1 MQVWLLMF
9 NINLKGQ
16 PLNLIA
22 NPGFECFPGTSFDPN
37 DTTCEDFYN
46 LPDIYRTA
54 GIAPCLPWFGSTVD
68 LMTACI
74 RWQGLPL
81 IDNFTPC
88 NGLTGF
94 STVPQNYAGWQYP
107 HLGNNYL
114 HLSYSNKDFNT
125 DTLFKE
131 HANSQIKLVSQKEY
145 CVGFY
150 TVLADSSNM
159 FSYGPGIK
167 FFDHYPYVK
176 GSGIITDYN
185 PDVWGNFFMDDSIN
199 WRKVSGT
206 YTATGQEQYLSIGN
220 FWPAS
225 DQNNPNAPISNMY
238 PGLRRC
244 RIYIDDVFITELG
257 NISAGT
263 NKDICLGDSVTLGS
277 AEILGADYTWYPS
290 EGLSNIHAA
299 QPKAAPNTTTTYHLI
314 MDQCR
319 ILYDS
324 VTVTVRNPN
333 ELAIFPKEISVCKGT
348 SVTIAPIN
356 TYNNNG
362 STLAFIPAN
371 SFTKIYPD
379 SVIFNAEQNTNI
391 AVVQQFNGS
400 CAQVQNNISIKT
412 STCKDSPVCGGYVN
426 ENSILLTPFPTKELI
441 IYSLAGS
448 IVFYASNYNND
459 YNCSDLSSGI
469 YLLKQT
475 FVDGTEKV
483 CKLGWV
489 NR

>member
-1 MQVWLLMF
+1 MQVLLLML

-16 PLNLIA
+16 PVNLIA

-257 NISAGT
+257 NISAGN
-263 NKDICLGDSVTLGS
+263 NKEICLGDSVTLGS
-277 AEILGADYTWYPS
+277 SEIPGADYTWYPS

-324 VTVTVRNPN
+324 VTVVVKKA
-333 ELAIFPKEISVCKGT
+333 EFPKEITACVGQKI
-348 SVTIAPIN
+348 TILPIA
-356 TYNNNG
+356 NG
-362 STLAFIPAN
+362 QDLEGKLVFSPAEIF
-371 SFTKIYPD
+371 SAVYPD
-379 SVIFNAEQNTNI
+379 SAILSVEQNTTITVAQEFDGGCRVINNTI
-391 AVVQQFNGS
+391 VITTTDCDSRVSCSAYANQFG
-400 CAQVQNNISIKT
+400 
-412 STCKDSPVCGGYVN
+412 
-426 ENSILLTPFPTKELI
+426 LLQTPKATKELT
-441 IYSLAGS
+441 IYSLAGN
-448 IVFYASNYNND
+448 IVFYETNYTNNFD
-459 YNCSDLSSGI
+459 CNTLSSGI
-469 YLLKQT
+469 YLLKQK
-475 FVDGTEKV
+475 FADGSEKV
-483 CKLGWV
+483 CKFGWV
-489 NR
+489 KR

>member
-1 MQVWLLMF
+1 MVLNFAFSQPV
-9 NINLKGQ
+9 NLVTD
-16 PLNLIA
+16 
-22 NPGFECFPGTSFDPN
+22 PGFERLPGTSIELN

-46 LPDIYRTA
+46 LPDIFRTA
-54 GIAPCLPWFGSTVD
+54 GFAPCLPWFGNSVD
-68 LMTACI
+68 LMTSCI

-88 NGLTGF
+88 NGLTGC
-94 STVPQNYAGWQYP
+94 STVPQNYGGWQYP
-107 HLGNNYL
+107 HSGNNYL
-114 HLSYSNKDFNT
+114 LLSYSNKDFNT

-131 HANSQIKLVSQKEY
+131 HANSQIKLVAQKEY

-150 TVLADSSNM
+150 TVLADTSNM

-167 FFDHYPYVK
+167 FFDHYPYVN
-176 GSGIITDYN
+176 GSGTITDYN

-220 FWPAS
+220 FWTAS

-244 RIYIDDVFITELG
+244 VIYIDDVFITEMG
-257 NISAGT
+257 NINVGE
-263 NKDICLGDSVTLGS
+263 NKEICLGDSVTLGS
-277 AEILGADYTWYPS
+277 AEILGADYTWYPA

-324 VTVTVRNPN
+324 VTVVVKK
-333 ELAIFPKEISVCKGT
+333 EEFPKEISACVGQKITILPIANGQELEGKLVFSPAEIF
-348 SVTIAPIN
+348 SVV
-356 TYNNNG
+356 
-362 STLAFIPAN
+362 
-371 SFTKIYPD
+371 YPD
-379 SVIFNAEQNTNI
+379 SAILSVEQNTTITVAQEFDGGCRVINNTI
-391 AVVQQFNGS
+391 VITTNDCGSNVSCSAYANQFG
-400 CAQVQNNISIKT
+400 
-412 STCKDSPVCGGYVN
+412 
-426 ENSILLTPFPTKELI
+426 LLQTPKATKELT
-441 IYSLAGS
+441 IYSLAGN
-448 IVFYASNYNND
+448 IVFYSSNYNND
-459 YNCSDLSSGI
+459 YNFSTLSSGI

-475 FVDGTEKV
+475 FADGTEKV

-489 NR
+489 KR